1 MIGYYVHHHGRGHL
15 HRAMSVAA
23 VTDDVVVGMGSLPR
37 PKEWIGPWLELP
49 RDDEG
54 PEPVD
59 ASAQGR
65 LHWVPE
71 MDSGLTARMAEISS
85 WIADVEPALMVVDVS
100 AEVSLLARLH
110 GTPVVTMVLPGDRRD
125 AAHDLV
131 HSVARRIV
139 AAWPDD
145 VMGMVKG
152 LDVHRDRLTC
162 VGGLSRFD
170 GRDLPVRPAR
180 GDGDGD
186 RRVVVLT
193 GLGGDAAD
201 AWDLEAARQQT
212 PGWTWEVLGAGAAW
226 VDDPWETLCAADVV
240 VTHGGQNAIAEVAA
254 ARRPAVVVPQP
265 RPFREQDAM
274 ASVLATDGRFP
285 VTVCPELPTTGWG
298 DVLDKTALL
307 DGRAW
312 SHWNDGGGA
321 RRVARVIAEEL
332 ARVPVSN
339 P

>member
-15 HRAMSVAA
+15 HRALSVAA
-23 VTDDVVVGMGSLPR
+23 ACDTVVVGMGSLPR
-37 PKEWIGPWLELP
+37 PREWVGPWLDLP

-54 PEPVD
+54 PAPID

-71 MDSGLTARMAEISS
+71 MDAGLTARMAEISS

-139 AAWPDD
+139 AAWPAD
-145 VMGMVKG
+145 VVGMVKG
-152 LDVHRDRLTC
+152 LDAHDARLVC

-170 GRDLPVRPAR
+170 GRDVPQVLAEPADRHR
-180 GDGDGD
+180 G
-186 RRVVVLT
+186 RVVVLS
-193 GLGGDAAD
+193 GAGDD
-201 AWDLEAARQQT
+201 DTWDLAEAESQT
-212 PGWTWEVLGAGAAW
+212 PGWTWQRLGGGAPW
-226 VDDPWETLCAADVV
+226 VDDPWEALCSADVV

-254 ARRPAVVVPQP
+254 ARRPAVVVPRS

-285 VTVCPELPTTGWG
+285 VTVCPDLPVTGWD
-298 DVLDKTALL
+298 DVLTATAAL
-307 DGRAW
+307 DGAAW
-312 SHWNDGGGA
+312 SCWNDGHGA
-321 RRVARVIAEEL
+321 RRVADVIHEEL
-332 ARVPVSN
+332 ARSAVSRS
-339 P
+339 

>member
-1 MIGYYVHHHGRGHL
+1 VIGYYVHHHGRGHL
-15 HRAMSVAA
+15 HRALSVAA
-23 VTDDVVVGMGSLPR
+23 ATGTVVVGMSSLPR
-37 PKEWIGPWLELP
+37 PKEWIGPWMELP

-54 PEPVD
+54 PAPVD
-59 ASAQGR
+59 ASAHGR

-71 MDSGLTARMAEISS
+71 MDPGLTARMAEISS

-145 VMGMVKG
+145 VRGMVNG

-170 GRDLPVRPAR
+170 GLEVPGRADTEGTGRE
-180 GDGDGD
+180 
-186 RRVVVLT
+186 VVVLT
-193 GLGGDAAD
+193 GMGDAD
-201 AWDLEAARQQT
+201 GWDLDAAREQT
-212 PGWTWEVLGAGAAW
+212 PGWTWQVLGPGAAW
-226 VDDPWETLCAADVV
+226 VDDPWQTLCSADVV

-254 ARRPAVVVPQP
+254 ARRPAVVVPRP

-285 VTVCPELPTTGWG
+285 VSVCPELPTDGW
-298 DVLDKTALL
+298 DELLTRTAAL
-307 DGRAW
+307 DGRGWAA
-312 SHWNDGGGA
+312 WNDGHGA
-321 RRVARVIAEEL
+321 RRVADVIHEEL
-332 ARVPVSN
+332 ARMPAGRS
-339 P
+339 

>member
-15 HRAMSVAA
+15 HRALSVAA
-23 VTDDVVVGMGSLPR
+23 ATDAVVVGMSSLPR
-37 PKEWIGPWLELP
+37 PREWVGPWMDLP

-125 AAHDLV
+125 SAHDLV

-145 VMGMVKG
+145 VVGMVKG
-152 LDVHRDRLTC
+152 LDAHAGRLTC
-162 VGGLSRFD
+162 VGGVSRFD
-170 GRDLPVRPAR
+170 GRAPLPRSLPR
-180 GDGDGD
+180 SGED

-193 GLGGDAAD
+193 GSGDD
-201 AWDLEAARQQT
+201 GVGPWDVASAREQT
-212 PGWTWEVLGAGAAW
+212 PGWTWQVLGPGAEW
-226 VDDPWETLCAADVV
+226 VDDPWQTLCEADVV

-254 ARRPAVVVPQP
+254 ARRPAVVVPRP
-265 RPFREQDAM
+265 RPFGEQHAM

-285 VTVCPELPTTGWG
+285 VAVCPDLPTSGW
-298 DVLDKTALL
+298 DELLTRTAAL
-307 DGRAW
+307 DGSAW
-312 SHWNDGGGA
+312 SAWSDGEGA
-321 RRVARVIAEEL
+321 RRVADVIHEEL
-332 ARVPVSN
+332 ARAPRVRP
-339 P
+339 

>member
-1 MIGYYVHHHGRGHL
+1 VIGYYVHHHGRGHL
-15 HRAMSVAA
+15 HRALSVAA
-23 VTDDVVVGMGSLPR
+23 ATDAVVVGMSSLPR
-37 PKEWIGPWLELP
+37 PREWTGPWMELP

-54 PEPVD
+54 PAPVD
-59 ASAQGR
+59 ASAHGR

-139 AAWPDD
+139 AAWPSD
-145 VMGMVKG
+145 VTGMVSG

-170 GRDLPVRPAR
+170 GLERPA
-180 GDGDGD
+180 D
-186 RRVVVLT
+186 RPSGGRNVVVLT
-193 GLGGDAAD
+193 GMGDAEG
-201 AWDLEAARQQT
+201 WDVTAAQGQT
-212 PGWTWEVLGAGAAW
+212 PGWSWQVLGPGATW
-226 VDDPWETLCAADVV
+226 VEDPWETLCAADVV

-254 ARRPAVVVPQP
+254 ARRPAVVVPRP

-285 VTVCPELPTTGWG
+285 VTVCPDLPSDGW
-298 DVLDKTALL
+298 DDLLSRTAAL
-307 DGRAW
+307 DGSGWAA
-312 SHWNDGGGA
+312 WNDGAGA
-321 RRVARVIAEEL
+321 RRVASVIHEEL
-332 ARVPVSN
+332 ARMPAARR
-339 P
+339 

>member
-15 HRAMSVAA
+15 HRALSVAA
-23 VTDDVVVGMGSLPR
+23 VTDTVVVGMSSLPR
-37 PKEWIGPWLELP
+37 PREWIGPWMDLP

-54 PEPVD
+54 PAPID
-59 ASAQGR
+59 ASAHGR

-131 HSVARRIV
+131 HSVARRVV
-139 AAWPDD
+139 AAWPSD
-145 VMGMVKG
+145 VTGMVNG

-170 GRDLPVRPAR
+170 GLEVPAPPAPGGR
-180 GDGDGD
+180 T
-186 RRVVVLT
+186 VVVLT
-193 GLGGDAAD
+193 GLGDETP
-201 AWDLEAARQQT
+201 WDVEVAQRET
-212 PGWTWEVLGAGAAW
+212 PGWTWQVLGPGAAW

-254 ARRPAVVVPQP
+254 ARRPAVVVPRP
-265 RPFREQDAM
+265 RPFREQEAM

-285 VTVCPELPTTGWG
+285 VTVSPELPTHGW
-298 DVLDKTALL
+298 DDLLTRTAAL
-307 DGRAW
+307 DGAGW
-312 SHWNDGGGA
+312 AAWNDGGGA
-321 RRVARVIAEEL
+321 RRVADVIHEEL
-332 ARVPVSN
+332 ARTPDAVRAGRP
-339 P
+339 